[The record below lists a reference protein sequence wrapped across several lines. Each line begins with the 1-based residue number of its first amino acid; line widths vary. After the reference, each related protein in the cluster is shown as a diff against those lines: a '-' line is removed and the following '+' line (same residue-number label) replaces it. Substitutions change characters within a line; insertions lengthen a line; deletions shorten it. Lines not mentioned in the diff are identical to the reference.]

1 MEVVN
6 EAMPERSADGSSE
19 DTAMSKRGKDD
30 KGKKKGRE
38 KGKKELTE
46 TGACLCRE
54 KRKAIEGATVGRRHG
69 N

>member
-1 MEVVN
+1 MDLQRIRLCLRE
-6 EAMPERSADGSSE
+6 ERTIRE
-19 DTAMSKRGKDD
+19 RKKR
-30 KGKKKGRE
+30 RE